1 MFFACLVSE
10 RLELIKQ
17 ARGGGS
23 ITPPFHKVL
32 QQHIQSGRLSLHT
45 HTELQSK
52 VYNSSSGQWRIEADP
67 PIPNLPPM
75 DFIYYA
81 TGVQTDYTT
90 LPFLQTLLKTH
101 PVHGHGGLPCLT
113 NDLTWREDVPLFVTG
128 RLASLRL
135 GPAGGN
141 LGGARIGAERI
152 AWSIM
157 DYLQQH
163 ENGPESE
170 DEDQDQDQEELDY
183 ASGRGNR
190 YNRLVVE

>member
-1 MFFACLVSE
+1 MPE
-10 RLELIKQ
+10 RIELIKQ

-23 ITPPFHKVL
+23 ITPPFHKIL
-32 QQHIQSGRLSLHT
+32 QKHIQSGKLHLHT
-45 HTELQSK
+45 QTTISSK
-52 VYNSSSGQWRIEADP
+52 VFDSKTEQWTITSKP
-67 PIPNLPPM
+67 PIPGLPCM

-90 LPFLQTLLKTH
+90 LPFLQTLLRTH
-101 PVHGHGGLPCLT
+101 PIHGHGGLPCLT

-135 GPAGGN
+135 GPGGGN

-157 DYLQQH
+157 DYLKDAQLD
-163 ENGPESE
+163 EEGYLNLDSE
-170 DEDQDQDQEELDY
+170 QEKLDY

>member
-1 MFFACLVSE
+1 LSIVE

-23 ITPPFHKVL
+23 ITPPFHKIL
-32 QQHIQSGRLSLHT
+32 QNHIQSGKLSLQT
-45 HTELQSK
+45 YTTIKSK
-52 VYNSSSGQWRIEADP
+52 IYDAKTNQWTIIADP
-67 PIPNLPPM
+67 PIPDLPLF

-90 LPFLQTLLKTH
+90 LPMLQTLQKTH
-101 PVHGHGGLPCLT
+101 PIHGHGGLPCLT

-152 AWSIM
+152 AWSIW
-157 DYLQQH
+157 DHLKD
-163 ENGPESE
+163 NVSDGLDNE
-170 DEDQDQDQEELDY
+170 DEDENQEKLDY